1 MFTNDFLFKTLFE
14 RSTYVHTQ
22 QMQPAEHLYYYSVL
36 HGFVE
41 ALKAVNIIIKLG
53 YLFVQVKKLS
63 RVEHLP
69 K

>member
-1 MFTNDFLFKTLFE
+1 
-14 RSTYVHTQ
+14 
-22 QMQPAEHLYYYSVL
+22 MQPAEHLYYYSVL